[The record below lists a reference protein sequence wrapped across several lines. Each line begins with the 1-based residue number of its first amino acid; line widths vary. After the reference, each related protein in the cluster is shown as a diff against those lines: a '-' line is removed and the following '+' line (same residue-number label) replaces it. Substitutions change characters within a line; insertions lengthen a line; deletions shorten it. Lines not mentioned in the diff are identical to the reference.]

1 MGLTFKYGLRMG
13 TFKLR
18 RVVSE
23 NQKKVVRDLAT
34 PAVFVPSAKDELS
47 ERREGKKSS
56 TG

>member
-34 PAVFVPSAKDELS
+34 PAVLVPSPEDELS
-47 ERREGKKSS
+47 QRREGKKSS